1 MLTSHGLQSW
11 CARKAGVS
19 RTTICALFNG
29 KRKATAKQAEQLEAA
44 FIQKRIPLD
53 RWDLLYGVK
62 ENQSLED
69 YLKNKI
75 KKQGEVNP

>member
-11 CARKAGVS
+11 CARKAGVT
-19 RTTICALFNG
+19 RTTINAIFNG
-29 KRKATAKQAEQLEAA
+29 KRKATPKHAEQLEAI

-62 ENQSLED
+62 TGQTLED